1 MAQRTY
7 ALLWALGQSLDGDK
21 TLSQE
26 VILFSL
32 AQSPS
37 CSPLLDFR
45 SALSPMSESTCRALD
60 PEATDVPVHSD
71 CDLREQTVH
80 SEHTGLPGG
89 EDGRLQGKS
98 HLEI

>member
-1 MAQRTY
+1 
-7 ALLWALGQSLDGDK
+7 
-21 TLSQE
+21 
-26 VILFSL
+26 
-32 AQSPS
+32 
-37 CSPLLDFR
+37 
-45 SALSPMSESTCRALD
+45 MSESTCRALD